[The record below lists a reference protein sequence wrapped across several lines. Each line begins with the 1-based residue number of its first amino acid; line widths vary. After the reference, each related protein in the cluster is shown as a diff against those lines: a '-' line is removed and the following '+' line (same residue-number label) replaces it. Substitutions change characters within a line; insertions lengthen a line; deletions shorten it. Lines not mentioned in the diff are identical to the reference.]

1 MFKFSMK
8 DDIDLLKELSA
19 INPFSGDRSNKWAEI
34 AENFMIS
41 HKGISLDRRRCRER
55 TTLLISYFKAD
66 DRKKLYRSGTEEEY
80 GEKEQLLQDVLDL
93 SEQVK
98 VTKKEQ
104 GKEESEKGKV
114 IRKRAIENLKTA
126 ISDEND
132 ANSNDGLC
140 GSQGV
145 KRRKSRAMIDFLH
158 HKAESENNLNKEK
171 IQLEKK
177 KLELEEKRQVLDQE
191 RFRLE
196 KEERTATIDLFRQ
209 LINQKQN

>member
-1 MFKFSMK
+1 M
-8 DDIDLLKELSA
+8 LS
-19 INPFSGDRSNKWAEI
+19 II
-34 AENFMIS
+34 
-41 HKGISLDRRRCRER
+41 L
-55 TTLLISYFKAD
+55 
-66 DRKKLYRSGTEEEY
+66 
-80 GEKEQLLQDVLDL
+80 
-93 SEQVK
+93 
-98 VTKKEQ
+98 
-104 GKEESEKGKV
+104 
-114 IRKRAIENLKTA
+114 A

-145 KRRKSRAMIDFLH
+145 KRRKSSAMIDFLH

-196 KEERTATIDLFRQ
+196 KEERTAMIDLFRQ